1 MQIPEELFHTLYTS
15 TKKDICSGSAYFK
28 MLFFVSLSGEKNL
41 DFYCCFITLSKNN

>member
-28 MLFFVSLSGEKNL
+28 MLFFVRLSGGKKTL
-41 DFYCCFITLSKNN
+41 TFIVASLL